1 MSASASYISSK
12 KMSDDSIDESRE
24 YEEKVVE
31 EFDRHGD
38 VIRVANLTFV
48 EGNLGKGSYGTVR
61 LARRRIERSP
71 EDLQQLENQQHGTR
85 QPFLSHT
92 FSKFPSFRTPVAKT
106 PRPSVHS
113 EQRRRGR
120 TPNHQRLGRSLSE
133 PTGSEFFSG
142 DSGSCPRT
150 PIRYTRGHG
159 DDDVDDSEELVAVK
173 IFKKSILRK
182 MRTMERNKETR
193 KVQVK
198 TALGKVE
205 KEIAIMKKLSHPNVI
220 NLHDVI
226 DSPESDMLYLV
237 LEYMPL
243 GEILTYQSDGT
254 FRRKEPDDGND
265 AIPGIRNGYFDEA
278 TAALFF
284 VDIIH
289 GLGYL
294 HANNV
299 VHRDLK
305 PENILLS
312 VTADGLFPLAKLSD
326 FGVAHIFEDD
336 VPSQQNVSD
345 NESETQSSSTSVTTL
360 NSKSAHQHLERALS
374 MAKKSDSGLLTKTE
388 GTWCFWSPEMC
399 EGQRAFSG
407 YAAVRLCLYWTPC
420 LSFSFKQSSALCIL
434 R

>member
-1 MSASASYISSK
+1 MSASTAYASTK
-12 KMSDDSIDESRE
+12 KVSDDSIDETHE
-24 YEEKVVE
+24 YEEKIVE

-38 VIRVANLTFV
+38 VIRVANLTFM

-61 LARRRIERSP
+61 LARRRIELS
-71 EDLQQLENQQHGTR
+71 EDEQQQQQENEHATR

-92 FSKFPSFRTPVAKT
+92 LSKLSSFRSPAAKT
-106 PRPSVHS
+106 PQSTVHS
-113 EQRRRGR
+113 ARRRRSR
-120 TPNHQRLGRSLSE
+120 TPNHNHRLGRSLSE
-133 PTGSEFFSG
+133 PAGSGFFSG
-142 DSGSCPRT
+142 IDNSSCPRT
-150 PIRYTRGHG
+150 PGKYTQG
-159 DDDVDDSEELVAVK
+159 DEDGDDSEDLVAVK
-173 IFKKSILRK
+173 IFRKSILRK

-243 GEILTYQSDGT
+243 GEILTYQSDGDGT

-265 AIPGIRNGYFDEA
+265 AIPGISSGGFFNEE

-294 HANNV
+294 HANNI

-312 VTADGLFPLAKLSD
+312 VTADGLFPVAKLSD
-326 FGVAHIFEDD
+326 FGVAHMFEDD
-336 VPSQQNVSD
+336 VPSQQSLSD
-345 NESETQSSSTSVTTL
+345 NEFEDQSSNTSVTT
-360 NSKSAHQHLERALS
+360 NNDSAHQQLERALS

-407 YAAVRLCLYWTPC
+407 YAAVRPFVVASVCHH
-420 LSFSFKQSSALCIL
+420 SAPTTEL
-434 R
+434 